1 MRSVSQPVESDPSEG
16 SFADTRVGLQLESEN
31 KREIEV
37 DVQRKEVGVQVNMDE
52 SVTGDQTKDSRI
64 GENEPST
71 WSTATWKGAKWGKV
85 KKKKVRGLKG
95 KKKREYWNRKEL
107 SSGGGVDSSSG
118 IDRPKCLR
126 CGRFHKGVCL
136 VGMTGC
142 YRCGQEGH
150 VIRECRTMPW
160 MIQSRQT
167 FSGRDVQQ
175 GIVPSDSV
183 VPGMLILRVLM
194 CMVLLWTLV
203 GLREID
209 QKKKKRKRKS
219 NSDL

>member
-1 MRSVSQPVESDPSEG
+1 MSGVSPQIDSDPSEA
-16 SFADTRVGLQLESEN
+16 SFDEN
-31 KREIEV
+31 RGGMDLGNRREMGI
-37 DVQRKEVGVQVNMDE
+37 DVQRKDVGLQVNMDDE
-52 SVTGDQTKDSRI
+52 SLDDAQTKDTKMSGI
-64 GENEPST
+64 GENDPST

-175 GIVPSDSV
+175 GTALLDSV
-183 VPGMLILRVLM
+183 VPGMHILRVLM
-194 CMVLLWTLV
+194 CIFVFMDFS
-203 GLREID
+203 GIKNNRM
-209 QKKKKRKRKS
+209 
-219 NSDL
+219 